1 MGPRVTGSTR
11 ATDCFNCRTSAL
23 ASLPPRE
30 SIVRTQHWRVGHAF
44 NSTLAGWLVI
54 APILHVTALD
64 ELPAE
69 AHAELG
75 TLLGSLSA
83 ALRTVTGC
91 VKTYVMQ
98 FSEAE
103 GFEHLHVHVV
113 PRTAD
118 HPADLKGPNVFGYL
132 TDDEAWWV
140 TEDERDR
147 VALAL
152 RDVLG

>member
-1 MGPRVTGSTR
+1 M
-11 ATDCFNCRTSAL
+11 DCFNCRNSAL
-23 ASLPPRE
+23 PSLPPRE

-54 APILHVTALD
+54 APVPHVAALD
-64 ELPAE
+64 ELPAD

-83 ALRTVTGC
+83 ALRAVTGC

-103 GFEHLHVHVV
+103 GFEHLHVHLV
-113 PRTAD
+113 PRMAD
-118 HPADLKGPNVFGYL
+118 QPAHLKGPNVFGYL
-132 TDDEAWWV
+132 TDDETRWLPEA
-140 TEDERDR
+140 ERDR
-147 VALAL
+147 LALAL
-152 RDVLG
+152 RSRL